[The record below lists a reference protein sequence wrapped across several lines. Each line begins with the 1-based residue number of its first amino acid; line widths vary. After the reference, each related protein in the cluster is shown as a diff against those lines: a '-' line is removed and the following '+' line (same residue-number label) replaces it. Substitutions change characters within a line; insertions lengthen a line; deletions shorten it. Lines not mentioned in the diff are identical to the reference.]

1 LHAHDVLAQY
11 EALAQVFALLEAA
24 VVVAGAADVGVAAE
38 FVHCPACFNVVP
50 LSQQYAS
57 GV

>member
-1 LHAHDVLAQY
+1 LQAHDVLAQY

-24 VVVAGAADVGVAAE
+24 VVVAGAVAAE

>member
-1 LHAHDVLAQY
+1 VLAQY

-38 FVHCPACFNVVP
+38 FVHCPACFKVVP
-50 LSQQYAS
+50 LSQQ
-57 GV
+57 